1 MDEDEQRDYVSQFS
15 RAGGPIQTLGNA
27 MEEETTE
34 ENQLPTKWTKGMAS
48 PNPAGRPKMPKT
60 AKEVRDIA
68 RLHTPAAIETLARVM
83 KNPKS
88 PAPARVAAAAAILDR
103 GWGKP
108 SGDLESA
115 EGLIIQVVKFA
126 QSQLEDTPE
135 IKTIDAEV
143 IDNNGSGGVDG

>member
-1 MDEDEQRDYVSQFS
+1 M
-15 RAGGPIQTLGNA
+15 RASNETTYRNFRELGGPIPTLGNA

-34 ENQLPTKWTKGMAS
+34 ENRLPTKWTKGMAS

-108 SGDLESA
+108 SGDLENA
-115 EGLIIQVVKFA
+115 EGLIIQVVKFT
-126 QSQLEDTPE
+126 QIEEPE
-135 IKTIDAEV
+135 IKMVEGTI
-143 IDNNGSGGVDG
+143 IDNEGGDRDN

>member
-1 MDEDEQRDYVSQFS
+1 MDEDEQRDHVSQFS
-15 RAGGPIQTLGNA
+15 RAGGPIQTLGA
-27 MEEETTE
+27 MEEETIE
-34 ENQLPTKWTKGMAS
+34 ENSKWTKGMAS

-108 SGDLESA
+108 SGDLENA

-126 QSQLEDTPE
+126 NQQIDAPE
-135 IKTIDAEV
+135 IKTIEHDPSEQ
-143 IDNNGSGGVDG
+143 DNG

>member
-1 MDEDEQRDYVSQFS
+1 MDEDEQQDQVS
-15 RAGGPIQTLGNA
+15 
-27 MEEETTE
+27 
-34 ENQLPTKWTKGMAS
+34 NQLPSKWTKGMAS

-108 SGDLESA
+108 SGDLENA
-115 EGLIIQVVKFA
+115 EGLIIQVVKFT
-126 QSQLEDTPE
+126 QIEEPE
-135 IKTIDAEV
+135 IKTVEGTIV
-143 IDNNGSGGVDG
+143 DNEGGDRDN

>member
-60 AKEVRDIA
+60 AKEVRAA
-68 RLHTPAAIETLARVM
+68 RLHTPAAIETLARFM

-108 SGDLESA
+108 SGDLENA
-115 EGLIIQVVKFA
+115 EGLIIQVVKFT
-126 QSQLEDTPE
+126 QIEEPE
-135 IKTIDAEV
+135 IKMVEGTI
-143 IDNNGSGGVDG
+143 IDNEGGDRDN